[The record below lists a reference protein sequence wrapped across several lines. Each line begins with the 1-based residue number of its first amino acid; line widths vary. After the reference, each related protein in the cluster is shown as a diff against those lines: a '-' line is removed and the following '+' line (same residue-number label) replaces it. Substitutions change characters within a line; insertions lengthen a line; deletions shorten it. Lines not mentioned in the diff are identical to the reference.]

1 MLLKGGFKTDTGSFM
16 NYIEL
21 HYEADMNFKITTCFG
36 NFGWPFA
43 KKHVQI
49 WKLARLQILLEW
61 IFWKTLNM
69 LCYNGGEMRNGLIIL
84 LRGLWWGWKNL
95 ILMFIHR

>member
-1 MLLKGGFKTDTGSFM
+1 MLLKGDFKTDTGSFM

-43 KKHVQI
+43 KNS
-49 WKLARLQILLEW
+49 E
-61 IFWKTLNM
+61 
-69 LCYNGGEMRNGLIIL
+69 E
-84 LRGLWWGWKNL
+84 
-95 ILMFIHR
+95 